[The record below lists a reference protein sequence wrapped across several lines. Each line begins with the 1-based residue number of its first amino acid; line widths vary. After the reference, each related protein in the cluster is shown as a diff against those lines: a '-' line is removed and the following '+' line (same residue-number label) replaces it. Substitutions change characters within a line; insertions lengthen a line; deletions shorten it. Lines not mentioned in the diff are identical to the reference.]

1 MDDEDDF
8 YADEYE
14 DEAQPVAETAE
25 HLDSVDDFYADED
38 ESHALAADDFLAAE
52 EAEDEEEKPVVY
64 EVFNPDQTVGVVCD
78 RDGTIVG
85 IHLDDEILPQGDD
98 YVAEQVRR
106 IAALAHQKSR
116 VGLRSEMESNGT
128 DAFTLSS
135 FGLPTEKEYVAMEA
149 AEFGTLPKPKE

>member
-1 MDDEDDF
+1 MDEEDDF
-8 YADEYE
+8 YADEFE
-14 DEAQPVAETAE
+14 DEVQQPVAEAAE
-25 HLDSVDDFYADED
+25 PPDAVDDFYADED
-38 ESHALAADDFLAAE
+38 EQHDLAADLFAE
-52 EAEDEEEKPVVY
+52 EEEEEDKPVVY

-85 IHLDDEILPQGDD
+85 IHIDDEILPQGDD

-149 AEFGTLPKPKE
+149 AEFGTIPKPKE